1 MLNSA
6 ESSMKQV
13 SKFCQY
19 FKIYKQN
26 KFHAQLNW
34 AWKKFYNPGARLI
47 VFFTFTKTYVPKLF
61 LWVSATHVFTEN

>member
-6 ESSMKQV
+6 EQAGLSMNEV

-26 KFHAQLNW
+26 KFHA
-34 AWKKFYNPGARLI
+34 
-47 VFFTFTKTYVPKLF
+47 
-61 LWVSATHVFTEN
+61 